1 MLQKINKLFDSEQSH
16 KNILDYVEYKYMH
29 LRNYNLQIN
38 LLFSAFILLSFYSC
52 RTKKKIENLKKKYQ
66 TAFEVNDNYSA
77 SYQEGIDYYNILAN
91 DFDEIQ
97 MNAFG
102 MTDSGKP
109 LHEVIISADKNFDP
123 VSLKFQG
130 KTILYINNAIHPG
143 EPCGVDASMMF
154 ARDLMIDPIKHKLLD
169 EIVVVIIP
177 YYNISG
183 ALNRGSYSRANQ
195 DGPEKYG
202 FRGNVRHLDLNRD
215 FIKCDSKNAQSFNKL
230 FNKWKPEVMIDNHT
244 SNGAD
249 YQYVMTLIAT
259 QKDQL
264 NQHVSAYMTDKMLP
278 ELYSGMATKRY
289 EMTPYVYARKTPD
302 EGIAGFFDLPRY
314 SSGYAAI
321 HNTISFMPETH
332 MLKSYKDRV
341 LSTYD
346 FSLTMLEH
354 INRHRSELMLARK
367 KADEDTRTKT
377 IFDIR
382 FALDY
387 GQAETVTFKGYKAKY
402 KPSAVTGQS
411 RLYYDHN
418 SPYEKEIPFYNTY
431 KSTLQI
437 EKPKAYVFP
446 QAYHKIAER
455 LMWNGVKVERID
467 TEKTM
472 NVQSYFIE
480 NYKDQKA
487 YEGHYLHY
495 DIEISQKPVNLKV
508 YEGDYIVYTDQT
520 SNNYIM
526 ATLEPQH
533 PDSFFA
539 WNFTDG
545 ILMQKEHF
553 SPYVFEDLAAT
564 ILKKDVGLK
573 AAFESKKRSDTEFAE
588 NAKAQLNW
596 IYERSPYYE
605 ESYKRYPVARIK

>member
-52 RTKKKIENLKKKYQ
+52 RTKKKTENLKKKYQ

-289 EMTPYVYARKTPD
+289 EMTPYVYAHKTPD

-387 GQAETVTFKGYKAKY
+387 DQAETLTFKGYKAKY

-467 TEKTM
+467 TEKTI
-472 NVQSYFIE
+472 NVQSYYIE

>member
-387 GQAETVTFKGYKAKY
+387 DQAETLTFKGYKAKY
-402 KPSAVTGQS
+402 KPSAVTGKS
-411 RLYYDHN
+411 RLYYDRN
-418 SPYEKEIPFYNTY
+418 SPYEKEISFYNTY

>member
-1 MLQKINKLFDSEQSH
+1 MSQKINKLFDSEQSH

-29 LRNYNLQIN
+29 LRNYNFQIN
-38 LLFSAFILLSFYSC
+38 LLFSAIILLSFYSC
-52 RTKKKIENLKKKYQ
+52 RTKKKIENLKNKYQ
-66 TAFEVNDNYSA
+66 TAFEANDNYSA

-109 LHEVIISADKNFDP
+109 LHEVIISANKNFDP

-130 KTILYINNAIHPG
+130 KTILYINNAIHHG

-154 ARDLMIDPIKHKLLD
+154 ARDLMIDQIKHKLLD
-169 EIVVVIIP
+169 ETVVVIIP

-195 DGPEKYG
+195 DWPEKYG

-215 FIKCDSKNAQSFNKL
+215 FIKCDSKNAQSFNQL

-264 NQHVSAYMTDKMLP
+264 NKHVSAYMTDKMLP
-278 ELYSGMATKRY
+278 ELYSGMGTKRY

-302 EGIAGFFDLPRY
+302 EGIVGFFDLPRY

-354 INRHRSELMLARK
+354 INRHRSELMFARK
-367 KADEDTRTKT
+367 KADEYTRTKT

-387 GQAETVTFKGYKAKY
+387 DQAETITFKGYKAKY
-402 KPSAVTGQS
+402 KPSAVTGKS
-411 RLYYDHN
+411 RLYYDRN

-437 EKPKAYVFP
+437 EKPKAYVFT
-446 QAYHKIAER
+446 QAYHKVAER

-467 TEKTM
+467 TKKTM

-526 ATLEPQH
+526 AALEPQH

-539 WNFTDG
+539 WNFMDG

-573 AAFESKKRSDTEFAE
+573 AAFESKKRTDTEFAE
-588 NAKAQLNW
+588 NASAQLNW

-605 ESYKRYPVARIK
+605 EGYKRYPVARIK

>member
-16 KNILDYVEYKYMH
+16 KNILDYIEYKYMH
-29 LRNYNLQIN
+29 LRNYSVQIN

-52 RTKKKIENLKKKYQ
+52 RTKKKIENLKNKYQ
-66 TAFEVNDNYSA
+66 TAFEANDNYSA
-77 SYQEGIDYYNILAN
+77 SYQEGIDYYKILAN

-97 MNAFG
+97 MNTFG

-215 FIKCDSKNAQSFNKL
+215 FIKCDSKNAQSFNQL

-346 FSLTMLEH
+346 FSLTVLEH

-387 GQAETVTFKGYKAKY
+387 DQAETVTFKGYKAKY

-564 ILKKDVGLK
+564 MLKKDVGLK
-573 AAFESKKRSDTEFAE
+573 TAFESKKRSDTEFAE

-605 ESYKRYPVARIK
+605 EGYKRYPVARIK

>member
-1 MLQKINKLFDSEQSH
+1 
-16 KNILDYVEYKYMH
+16 
-29 LRNYNLQIN
+29 
-38 LLFSAFILLSFYSC
+38 
-52 RTKKKIENLKKKYQ
+52 
-66 TAFEVNDNYSA
+66 
-77 SYQEGIDYYNILAN
+77 
-91 DFDEIQ
+91 
-97 MNAFG
+97 
-102 MTDSGKP
+102 
-109 LHEVIISADKNFDP
+109 
-123 VSLKFQG
+123 
-130 KTILYINNAIHPG
+130 
-143 EPCGVDASMMF
+143 
-154 ARDLMIDPIKHKLLD
+154 
-169 EIVVVIIP
+169 
-177 YYNISG
+177 
-183 ALNRGSYSRANQ
+183 
-195 DGPEKYG
+195 
-202 FRGNVRHLDLNRD
+202 
-215 FIKCDSKNAQSFNKL
+215 
-230 FNKWKPEVMIDNHT
+230 
-244 SNGAD
+244 
-249 YQYVMTLIAT
+249 
-259 QKDQL
+259 
-264 NQHVSAYMTDKMLP
+264 
-278 ELYSGMATKRY
+278 MATKRY
-289 EMTPYVYARKTPD
+289 EMTPYVYAHKTPD

-387 GQAETVTFKGYKAKY
+387 DQAETLTFKGYKAKY
-402 KPSAVTGQS
+402 KPSAVTGKS
-411 RLYYDHN
+411 RLYYDRN
-418 SPYEKEIPFYNTY
+418 SPYEKEISFYNTY

>member
-1 MLQKINKLFDSEQSH
+1 MSQKINKLFDSEQSH

-29 LRNYNLQIN
+29 LRNYNFQIN
-38 LLFSAFILLSFYSC
+38 LLFSAIILLSFYSC
-52 RTKKKIENLKKKYQ
+52 RTKKKIENLKNKYQ
-66 TAFEVNDNYSA
+66 TAFEANDNYSA

-109 LHEVIISADKNFDP
+109 LHEVIISANKNFDP

-169 EIVVVIIP
+169 ETVVVIIP

-195 DGPEKYG
+195 DGPEEYG

-215 FIKCDSKNAQSFNKL
+215 FIKCDSKNAQSFNQL

-264 NQHVSAYMTDKMLP
+264 NKHVSAYMTDKMLP

-302 EGIAGFFDLPRY
+302 EGISGFFDLPRY

-387 GQAETVTFKGYKAKY
+387 DQAETITFKGYKAKY
-402 KPSAVTGQS
+402 KPSAVTGKS
-411 RLYYDHN
+411 RLYYDRN

-446 QAYHKIAER
+446 QAYHKVAER

-467 TEKTM
+467 TKKTM

-526 ATLEPQH
+526 AALEPQH

-539 WNFTDG
+539 WNFMDG

-573 AAFESKKRSDTEFAE
+573 AAFESKKRTDTEFAE
-588 NAKAQLNW
+588 NASAQLNW

-605 ESYKRYPVARIK
+605 EGYKRYPVARIK

>member
-52 RTKKKIENLKKKYQ
+52 RTKKKTENLKKKYQ

-169 EIVVVIIP
+169 GIVVVIIP

-215 FIKCDSKNAQSFNKL
+215 FIKCDSKNAQSFNQL

-289 EMTPYVYARKTPD
+289 EMTPYVYAHKTPD

-387 GQAETVTFKGYKAKY
+387 DQAETLTFKGYKAKY
-402 KPSAVTGQS
+402 KPSAVTGKS
-411 RLYYDHN
+411 RLYYDRN
-418 SPYEKEIPFYNTY
+418 SPYEKEISFYNTY

-495 DIEISQKPVNLKV
+495 DIEISQKSVNLKV

-539 WNFTDG
+539 WNFMDG

-573 AAFESKKRSDTEFAE
+573 AAFESKKRTDTEFAE

-605 ESYKRYPVARIK
+605 EGYKRYPVARIK

>member
-1 MLQKINKLFDSEQSH
+1 MSTKYYSKQILIAVTAIFLFG
-16 KNILDYVEYKYMH
+16 
-29 LRNYNLQIN
+29 
-38 LLFSAFILLSFYSC
+38 FSSC
-52 RTKKKIENLKKKYQ
+52 STNKKIKKLENKYQ
-66 TAFEVNDNYSA
+66 TQFESNNNYSA
-77 SYQEGIDYYNILAN
+77 SYQEGIAYYQRLAK

-97 MNAFG
+97 MNTFG

-109 LHEVIISADKNFDP
+109 LHEVIISADKDFDP
-123 VSLKFQG
+123 ISLKAKG

-143 EPCGVDASMMF
+143 EPCGVDASMMLS
-154 ARDLMIDPIKHKLLD
+154 RDLMIDPTKHKLLQD
-169 EIVVVIIP
+169 VVVVIVP

-195 DGPEKYG
+195 DGPEEYG

-215 FIKCDSKNAQSFNKL
+215 FVKCDSKNAQSFNQL
-230 FNKWKPEVMIDNHT
+230 FNRWSPEVMIDNHT

-264 NQHVSAYMTDKMLP
+264 NKHVSSYMTQKMLP
-278 ELYSGMATKRY
+278 ELYSGMAAKRY
-289 EMTPYVYARKTPD
+289 EMTAYVYARSTPD
-302 EGIAGFFDLPRY
+302 EGIAGFLDLPRY
-314 SSGYAAI
+314 SSGYAAM

-332 MLKSYKDRV
+332 MLKSYEDRV

-354 INRHRSELMLARK
+354 IQRHRSELMVARS
-367 KADEDTRTKT
+367 KADEDTRTKST
-377 IFDIR
+377 FDLR
-382 FALDY
+382 YTMDFD
-387 GQAETVTFKGYKAKY
+387 QAETITFKGYEAKY

-411 RLYYDHN
+411 RLYYDRN

-431 KSTLQI
+431 RSTLQVQ
-437 EKPKAYVFP
+437 KPKAYVFP
-446 QAYHKIAER
+446 QAYHEIADR

-467 TEKTM
+467 ADKTM
-472 NVQSYFIE
+472 QVKSYFIE

-495 DIEISQKPVNLKV
+495 DVEVSQKDVNLKV
-508 YEGDYIVYTDQT
+508 YAGDYIVYTDQT

-533 PDSFFA
+533 PDSYFA
-539 WNFTDG
+539 WNFMDG

-553 SPYVFEDLAAT
+553 SAYVFEDLAASL
-564 ILKKDVGLK
+564 LKKDTGLK
-573 AAFESKKRSDTEFAE
+573 AAFESKKRSDSEFSE
-588 NAKAQLNW
+588 DAKAQLNW
-596 IYERSPYYE
+596 IYQRSPYYE
-605 ESYKRYPVARIK
+605 EGYKRYPVARVE

>member
-1 MLQKINKLFDSEQSH
+1 M
-16 KNILDYVEYKYMH
+16 
-29 LRNYNLQIN
+29 
-38 LLFSAFILLSFYSC
+38 
-52 RTKKKIENLKKKYQ
+52 KKKYQ

-387 GQAETVTFKGYKAKY
+387 DQAETLTFKGYKAKY
-402 KPSAVTGQS
+402 KPSAVTGKS
-411 RLYYDHN
+411 RLYYDRN
-418 SPYEKEIPFYNTY
+418 SPYEKEISFYNTY

-472 NVQSYFIE
+472 NVQSY
-480 NYKDQKA
+480 
-487 YEGHYLHY
+487 
-495 DIEISQKPVNLKV
+495 
-508 YEGDYIVYTDQT
+508 
-520 SNNYIM
+520 
-526 ATLEPQH
+526 
-533 PDSFFA
+533 
-539 WNFTDG
+539 
-545 ILMQKEHF
+545 
-553 SPYVFEDLAAT
+553 
-564 ILKKDVGLK
+564 
-573 AAFESKKRSDTEFAE
+573 
-588 NAKAQLNW
+588 
-596 IYERSPYYE
+596 
-605 ESYKRYPVARIK
+605 

>member
-97 MNAFG
+97 MKAFG
-102 MTDSGKP
+102 MTDSVKP
-109 LHEVIISADKNFDP
+109 LHEVIIAADKNFDP

-289 EMTPYVYARKTPD
+289 EMTPYVYAHKTPD

-387 GQAETVTFKGYKAKY
+387 DQAETLTFKGYKAKY
-402 KPSAVTGQS
+402 KPSAVTGKS
-411 RLYYDHN
+411 RLYYDRN
-418 SPYEKEIPFYNTY
+418 SPYEKEISFYNTY

-495 DIEISQKPVNLKV
+495 DIEISQKSVNLKV

-553 SPYVFEDLAAT
+553 SPYVFEDLAAS

-605 ESYKRYPVARIK
+605 EGYKRYPVARIK

>member
-1 MLQKINKLFDSEQSH
+1 MLQKINKLFDNEQSH
-16 KNILDYVEYKYMH
+16 KNILDYIEYKYMH
-29 LRNYNLQIN
+29 LRNYSVQIK

-52 RTKKKIENLKKKYQ
+52 RTKKKIENLKNKYQ
-66 TAFEVNDNYSA
+66 TAFEANDNYSA
-77 SYQEGIDYYNILAN
+77 SYQEGIDYYKILAN

-97 MNAFG
+97 MNTFG

-215 FIKCDSKNAQSFNKL
+215 FIKCDSKNAQSFNQL

-264 NQHVSAYMTDKMLP
+264 NQYVSAYMTDKMLP

-346 FSLTMLEH
+346 FSLTVLEH

-387 GQAETVTFKGYKAKY
+387 DQAEAVTFKGYKAKY

-564 ILKKDVGLK
+564 MLKKDVGLK
-573 AAFESKKRSDTEFAE
+573 TAFESKKRSDTEFAE
-588 NAKAQLNW
+588 NARTQLNW

-605 ESYKRYPVARIK
+605 EGYKRYPVARIN

>member
-1 MLQKINKLFDSEQSH
+1 
-16 KNILDYVEYKYMH
+16 
-29 LRNYNLQIN
+29 
-38 LLFSAFILLSFYSC
+38 
-52 RTKKKIENLKKKYQ
+52 
-66 TAFEVNDNYSA
+66 
-77 SYQEGIDYYNILAN
+77 
-91 DFDEIQ
+91 
-97 MNAFG
+97 
-102 MTDSGKP
+102 
-109 LHEVIISADKNFDP
+109 
-123 VSLKFQG
+123 
-130 KTILYINNAIHPG
+130 
-143 EPCGVDASMMF
+143 
-154 ARDLMIDPIKHKLLD
+154 
-169 EIVVVIIP
+169 
-177 YYNISG
+177 
-183 ALNRGSYSRANQ
+183 
-195 DGPEKYG
+195 
-202 FRGNVRHLDLNRD
+202 
-215 FIKCDSKNAQSFNKL
+215 
-230 FNKWKPEVMIDNHT
+230 
-244 SNGAD
+244 AD

-418 SPYEKEIPFYNTY
+418 SPFEKEIPFYNTY

-605 ESYKRYPVARIK
+605 EGYKRYPVARIK

>member
-1 MLQKINKLFDSEQSH
+1 MSQKINKLFDSEQSH

-29 LRNYNLQIN
+29 LRNYNFQIN
-38 LLFSAFILLSFYSC
+38 LLFSAIILLSFYSC
-52 RTKKKIENLKKKYQ
+52 RTKKKIENLKNKYQ
-66 TAFEVNDNYSA
+66 TAFEANDNYSA

-109 LHEVIISADKNFDP
+109 LHEVIISANKNFDP

-169 EIVVVIIP
+169 ETVVVIIP

-195 DGPEKYG
+195 DGPEEYG

-215 FIKCDSKNAQSFNKL
+215 FIKCDSKNAQSFNQL

-264 NQHVSAYMTDKMLP
+264 NKHVSAYMTDKMLP
-278 ELYSGMATKRY
+278 ELYSGMGTKRY

-302 EGIAGFFDLPRY
+302 EGIVGFFDLPRY

-387 GQAETVTFKGYKAKY
+387 DQAETITFKGYKAKY
-402 KPSAVTGQS
+402 KPSAVTGKS
-411 RLYYDHN
+411 RLYYDRN

-446 QAYHKIAER
+446 QAYHKVAER

-467 TEKTM
+467 TKKTM

-526 ATLEPQH
+526 AALEPQH

-539 WNFTDG
+539 WNFMDG

-573 AAFESKKRSDTEFAE
+573 AAFESKKRTDTEFAE
-588 NAKAQLNW
+588 NASAQLNW

-605 ESYKRYPVARIK
+605 ECFKRYPVARIK

>member
-52 RTKKKIENLKKKYQ
+52 RTKKKTENLKKKYQ

-169 EIVVVIIP
+169 GIVVVIIP

-215 FIKCDSKNAQSFNKL
+215 FIKCDSKNAQSFNQL

-289 EMTPYVYARKTPD
+289 EMTPYVYAHKTPD

-387 GQAETVTFKGYKAKY
+387 DQAETLTFKGYKAKY
-402 KPSAVTGQS
+402 KPSAVTGKS
-411 RLYYDHN
+411 RLYYDRN
-418 SPYEKEIPFYNTY
+418 SPYEKEISFYNTY

-495 DIEISQKPVNLKV
+495 DIEISQKSVNLKV

-553 SPYVFEDLAAT
+553 SPYVFEDLAAS

-605 ESYKRYPVARIK
+605 EGYKRYPVARIK

>member
-1 MLQKINKLFDSEQSH
+1 
-16 KNILDYVEYKYMH
+16 
-29 LRNYNLQIN
+29 
-38 LLFSAFILLSFYSC
+38 
-52 RTKKKIENLKKKYQ
+52 
-66 TAFEVNDNYSA
+66 
-77 SYQEGIDYYNILAN
+77 
-91 DFDEIQ
+91 
-97 MNAFG
+97 
-102 MTDSGKP
+102 
-109 LHEVIISADKNFDP
+109 
-123 VSLKFQG
+123 
-130 KTILYINNAIHPG
+130 
-143 EPCGVDASMMF
+143 MMF

-169 EIVVVIIP
+169 ETVVVIIP

-215 FIKCDSKNAQSFNKL
+215 FIKCDSKNAQSFNQL

-264 NQHVSAYMTDKMLP
+264 NKHVSAYMTDKMLP

-302 EGIAGFFDLPRY
+302 EGISGFFDLPRY

-354 INRHRSELMLARK
+354 INRHRSELMLAKK

-387 GQAETVTFKGYKAKY
+387 DQAETLTFKGYKAKY
-402 KPSAVTGQS
+402 KPSAVTGKS
-411 RLYYDHN
+411 RLYYDRN

-446 QAYHKIAER
+446 QAYHKVAER

-467 TEKTM
+467 TKKTM
-472 NVQSYFIE
+472 TVQSYFIE

-539 WNFTDG
+539 WNFMDG

-573 AAFESKKRSDTEFAE
+573 AAFESKKRTDTEFAE
-588 NAKAQLNW
+588 NASAQLNW

-605 ESYKRYPVARIK
+605 EGYKRYPVARIK

>member
-16 KNILDYVEYKYMH
+16 KNILDYIEYKYMH
-29 LRNYNLQIN
+29 LRNYNVQIN
-38 LLFSAFILLSFYSC
+38 LLFSAFILFSFYSC
-52 RTKKKIENLKKKYQ
+52 RTKKKIENLKNKYQ
-66 TAFEVNDNYSA
+66 TAFEANDNYSA
-77 SYQEGIDYYNILAN
+77 SYQEGIDYYKILAN

-97 MNAFG
+97 MNTFG

-109 LHEVIISADKNFDP
+109 LHEVIISADKNFNP

-215 FIKCDSKNAQSFNKL
+215 FIKCDSKNAQSFNQL

-264 NQHVSAYMTDKMLP
+264 NQYVSAYMTDKMLP

-346 FSLTMLEH
+346 FSLTVLEH

-387 GQAETVTFKGYKAKY
+387 DQAEAVTFKGYKAKY

-564 ILKKDVGLK
+564 MLKKDVGLK
-573 AAFESKKRSDTEFAE
+573 TAFESKKRSDTEFAE

-605 ESYKRYPVARIK
+605 EGFKRYPVARIK

>member
-1 MLQKINKLFDSEQSH
+1 MRNRLIN
-16 KNILDYVEYKYMH
+16 Y
-29 LRNYNLQIN
+29 
-38 LLFSAFILLSFYSC
+38 
-52 RTKKKIENLKKKYQ
+52 
-66 TAFEVNDNYSA
+66 
-77 SYQEGIDYYNILAN
+77 
-91 DFDEIQ
+91 
-97 MNAFG
+97 
-102 MTDSGKP
+102 
-109 LHEVIISADKNFDP
+109 
-123 VSLKFQG
+123 
-130 KTILYINNAIHPG
+130 
-143 EPCGVDASMMF
+143 
-154 ARDLMIDPIKHKLLD
+154 
-169 EIVVVIIP
+169 
-177 YYNISG
+177 
-183 ALNRGSYSRANQ
+183 
-195 DGPEKYG
+195 
-202 FRGNVRHLDLNRD
+202 
-215 FIKCDSKNAQSFNKL
+215 
-230 FNKWKPEVMIDNHT
+230 
-244 SNGAD
+244 AD

-387 GQAETVTFKGYKAKY
+387 DQAETVTFKGYKAKY

-605 ESYKRYPVARIK
+605 EGYKRYPVARIK

>member
-52 RTKKKIENLKKKYQ
+52 RTKKKTENLKKKYQ

-169 EIVVVIIP
+169 GIVVVIIP

-289 EMTPYVYARKTPD
+289 EMTPYVYAHKTPD

-387 GQAETVTFKGYKAKY
+387 DQAETLTFKGYKAKY
-402 KPSAVTGQS
+402 KPSAVTGKS
-411 RLYYDHN
+411 RLYYDRN
-418 SPYEKEIPFYNTY
+418 SPYEKEISFYNTY

-605 ESYKRYPVARIK
+605 EGYKRYPVARIK

>member
-1 MLQKINKLFDSEQSH
+1 MSQKINKLFDSEQSN

-52 RTKKKIENLKKKYQ
+52 RTKKKIENLKNKYQ
-66 TAFEVNDNYSA
+66 TAFEANDNYSA
-77 SYQEGIDYYNILAN
+77 SYQEGIDYYNVLAN

-154 ARDLMIDPIKHKLLD
+154 ARDLMIDPIKHKLL
-169 EIVVVIIP
+169 EETVVVIIP

-215 FIKCDSKNAQSFNKL
+215 FIKCDSKNAQSFNQL

-264 NQHVSAYMTDKMLP
+264 NKHVSAYMTDKMLP
-278 ELYSGMATKRY
+278 ELYSGMGTKRY

-302 EGIAGFFDLPRY
+302 EGIVGFFDLPRY

-387 GQAETVTFKGYKAKY
+387 DQAETLTFKGYKAKY
-402 KPSAVTGQS
+402 KPSAVTGKS
-411 RLYYDHN
+411 RLYYDRN

-446 QAYHKIAER
+446 QAYHKVAER

-467 TEKTM
+467 TKKTM

-539 WNFTDG
+539 WNFMDG

-573 AAFESKKRSDTEFAE
+573 AAFESKKRTDTEFAE
-588 NAKAQLNW
+588 NASAQLNW

-605 ESYKRYPVARIK
+605 EGYKRYPVARIK

>member
-16 KNILDYVEYKYMH
+16 KNILDYIEYKYMH
-29 LRNYNLQIN
+29 LRNYSVQIN

-52 RTKKKIENLKKKYQ
+52 RTKKKIENLKNKYQ
-66 TAFEVNDNYSA
+66 TAFEANDNYSA
-77 SYQEGIDYYNILAN
+77 SYQEGIDYYKILAN

-97 MNAFG
+97 MNTFG

-109 LHEVIISADKNFDP
+109 LHEVIISADKNFNP

-215 FIKCDSKNAQSFNKL
+215 FIKCDSKNAQSFNQL

-264 NQHVSAYMTDKMLP
+264 NQYVSAYMTDKMLP

-346 FSLTMLEH
+346 FSITVLEH

-387 GQAETVTFKGYKAKY
+387 DQAETVTFKGYKAKY

-564 ILKKDVGLK
+564 MLKKDVRLK
-573 AAFESKKRSDTEFAE
+573 TAFESKKRSDTEFAE

-605 ESYKRYPVARIK
+605 EGYKRYPVARIK

>member
-16 KNILDYVEYKYMH
+16 KNILDYIEYKYMH
-29 LRNYNLQIN
+29 LRNYSVQIN

-52 RTKKKIENLKKKYQ
+52 RTKKKIENLKNKYQ
-66 TAFEVNDNYSA
+66 TAFEANDNYSA
-77 SYQEGIDYYNILAN
+77 SYQEGIDYYKILAN

-97 MNAFG
+97 MNTFG

-109 LHEVIISADKNFDP
+109 LHEVIISADKNFNP

-215 FIKCDSKNAQSFNKL
+215 FIKCDSKNAQSFNQL

-264 NQHVSAYMTDKMLP
+264 NQYVSAYMTDKMLP

-346 FSLTMLEH
+346 FSLTVLEH

-387 GQAETVTFKGYKAKY
+387 DQAETVTFKGYKAKY

-564 ILKKDVGLK
+564 MLKKDVRLK
-573 AAFESKKRSDTEFAE
+573 TAFESKKRSDTEFAE

-605 ESYKRYPVARIK
+605 EGYKRYPVARIK

>member
-387 GQAETVTFKGYKAKY
+387 DQAETLTFKGYKAKY
-402 KPSAVTGQS
+402 KPSAVTGKS
-411 RLYYDHN
+411 RLYYDRN
-418 SPYEKEIPFYNTY
+418 SPYEKEISFYNTY

-446 QAYHKIAER
+446 QAYHKIAES
-455 LMWNGVKVERID
+455 LMWNCVKVERID

>member
-52 RTKKKIENLKKKYQ
+52 RTKKKTENLKKKYQ

-169 EIVVVIIP
+169 GIVVVIIP

-215 FIKCDSKNAQSFNKL
+215 FIKCDSKNAQSFNQL

-289 EMTPYVYARKTPD
+289 EMTPYVYAHKTPD

-387 GQAETVTFKGYKAKY
+387 DQAETLTFKGYKAKY
-402 KPSAVTGQS
+402 KPSAVTGKS
-411 RLYYDHN
+411 RLYYDRN
-418 SPYEKEIPFYNTY
+418 SPYEKEISFYNTY

-495 DIEISQKPVNLKV
+495 DIEISQKSVNLKV

-539 WNFTDG
+539 WNFMDG

-573 AAFESKKRSDTEFAE
+573 AAFESKKRTDTEFAE
-588 NAKAQLNW
+588 NASAQLNW

-605 ESYKRYPVARIK
+605 EGYKRYPVARIK

>member
-16 KNILDYVEYKYMH
+16 KNILDYIEYKYMH
-29 LRNYNLQIN
+29 LRNYSVQIK

-52 RTKKKIENLKKKYQ
+52 RTKKKIENLKNKYQ

-215 FIKCDSKNAQSFNKL
+215 FIKCDSKNAQSFNQL

-346 FSLTMLEH
+346 FSLTVLEH

-382 FALDY
+382 FTLDY
-387 GQAETVTFKGYKAKY
+387 DQAETVTFKGYKAKY

-480 NYKDQKA
+480 NYKDQKT

-564 ILKKDVGLK
+564 MLKKDVGLK
-573 AAFESKKRSDTEFAE
+573 TAFESKKRSDTEFAE

-605 ESYKRYPVARIK
+605 EGYKRYPVARIK